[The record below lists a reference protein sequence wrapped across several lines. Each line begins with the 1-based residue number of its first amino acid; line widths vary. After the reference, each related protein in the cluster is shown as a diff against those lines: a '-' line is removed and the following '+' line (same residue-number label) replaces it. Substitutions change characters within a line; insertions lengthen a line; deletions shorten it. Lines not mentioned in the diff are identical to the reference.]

1 MTMKF
6 LKTIRNSIW
15 VIPVTYC
22 LMALALALIVVYIDM
37 NILPLLD
44 FELAFFLATS
54 VDLAKEILGSISGAL
69 LTMTTITFSTIMVV
83 LTTYSSQFSPRV
95 LTNFVNDR
103 RTMRVLGVFMGGFL
117 YSILSLAFMQQA
129 TFEGEVISAIVAVM
143 LAVLCLFFFAYFI
156 HFVASSI
163 QVSNLINSLVEDV
176 KEEIEKEEKR
186 IDQDHVAVSGLKPE
200 MVESYDKTTALQSE
214 DFGFIQFMNH
224 DRLFEWAGENEAVIH
239 VEQLVGE
246 FVTTSTTLITIHH
259 DEGTEVPDSLIRNIE
274 LDKERS
280 VYQDVDYG
288 LQKIVDVAIRALSP
302 GINDPN
308 TAVQCIHYLSE
319 ALIKNF
325 KYTGTY
331 VIYNDEKHLGRLVVR
346 RSSVEDKLYK
356 MLSQISFYGR
366 QDVTILRTLIEA
378 LENIAVNGTD
388 DVKREV
394 EAFSRYV
401 YDGFDEDVLHDID
414 YKYINERQVRL
425 SEALNREE

>member
-1 MTMKF
+1 
-6 LKTIRNSIW
+6 
-15 VIPVTYC
+15 
-22 LMALALALIVVYIDM
+22 
-37 NILPLLD
+37 
-44 FELAFFLATS
+44 
-54 VDLAKEILGSISGAL
+54 
-69 LTMTTITFSTIMVV
+69 
-83 LTTYSSQFSPRV
+83 
-95 LTNFVNDR
+95 
-103 RTMRVLGVFMGGFL
+103 
-117 YSILSLAFMQQA
+117 
-129 TFEGEVISAIVAVM
+129 
-143 LAVLCLFFFAYFI
+143 
-156 HFVASSI
+156 
-163 QVSNLINSLVEDV
+163 
-176 KEEIEKEEKR
+176 
-186 IDQDHVAVSGLKPE
+186 
-200 MVESYDKTTALQSE
+200 MVESYDTTTALQSE

-224 DRLFEWAGENEAVIH
+224 DRLFEWAEENEAVIH

-246 FVTTSTTLITIHH
+246 FVTTSTILITIHH
-259 DEGTEVPDSLIRNIE
+259 DEGTEIPDSLIRNIE
-274 LDKERS
+274 LGKERS

-378 LENIAVNGTD
+378 LENIALNSTD
-388 DVKREV
+388 DVKRDI

-401 YDGFDEDVLHDID
+401 YDGFDEDVLYDID

-425 SEALNREE
+425 SEALNRAE

>member
-1 MTMKF
+1 MKF

-15 VIPVTYC
+15 VIPVIYC

-37 NILPLLD
+37 KILPLLN

-200 MVESYDKTTALQSE
+200 VVESYDTTTALQSE
-214 DFGFIQFMNH
+214 DFGFIQFMNY
-224 DRLFEWAGENEAVIH
+224 DRLFEWAEENEAVIH

-246 FVTTSTTLITIHH
+246 FVTTSTILITIHH
-259 DEGTEVPDSLIRNIE
+259 DEGTEIPDSLIRNIE
-274 LDKERS
+274 LGKERS

-378 LENIAVNGTD
+378 LENIALNSTD
-388 DVKREV
+388 DVKRDI

-401 YDGFDEDVLHDID
+401 YDGFDEDVLYDID

-425 SEALNREE
+425 SEALNRAE

>member
-1 MTMKF
+1 MKF
-6 LKTIRNSIW
+6 LKTLRNSIW

-37 NILPLLD
+37 NILPVLD

-200 MVESYDKTTALQSE
+200 VVESYDTTTALQSE

-224 DRLFEWAGENEAVIH
+224 DRLFEWAEENEAVIH

-259 DEGTEVPDSLIRNIE
+259 DEGTEVPNSLIRNIE
-274 LDKERS
+274 LGKERS

-378 LENIAVNGTD
+378 LENIALNSTD
-388 DVKREV
+388 DVKRDI

-401 YDGFDEDVLHDID
+401 YDGFDEDVLYDID

-425 SEALNREE
+425 SEALNRNK

>member
-1 MTMKF
+1 MKF

-15 VIPVTYC
+15 VIPVIYC

-37 NILPLLD
+37 KILPLLN

-176 KEEIEKEEKR
+176 KDEIEKEEKR

-200 MVESYDKTTALQSE
+200 VVESYDATTALQSE

-224 DRLFEWAGENEAVIH
+224 DRLFEWAEENGAVIH

-246 FVTTSTTLITIHH
+246 FVTTSTILITIHH
-259 DEGTEVPDSLIRNIE
+259 DEGTEIPDSLIRNIE
-274 LDKERS
+274 LGKERS

-378 LENIAVNGTD
+378 LENIALNSTD
-388 DVKREV
+388 DVKRDI

-401 YDGFDEDVLHDID
+401 YDGFDEGVLYDID

-425 SEALNREE
+425 SEALNRAE

>member
-1 MTMKF
+1 MKF

-15 VIPVTYC
+15 VIPVIYC

-37 NILPLLD
+37 KILPLLN

-200 MVESYDKTTALQSE
+200 VVESYDTTTALQSE

-224 DRLFEWAGENEAVIH
+224 DRLFEWAEENEAVIH

-274 LDKERS
+274 LGKERS

-302 GINDPN
+302 GSTTP
-308 TAVQCIHYLSE
+308 TLLSS
-319 ALIKNF
+319 ASTTF
-325 KYTGTY
+325 PR
-331 VIYNDEKHLGRLVVR
+331 RL
-346 RSSVEDKLYK
+346 
-356 MLSQISFYGR
+356 
-366 QDVTILRTLIEA
+366 
-378 LENIAVNGTD
+378 
-388 DVKREV
+388 
-394 EAFSRYV
+394 
-401 YDGFDEDVLHDID
+401 
-414 YKYINERQVRL
+414 
-425 SEALNREE
+425 

>member
-1 MTMKF
+1 MKF

-15 VIPVTYC
+15 VIPVIYC

-37 NILPLLD
+37 KILPLLN

-200 MVESYDKTTALQSE
+200 VVESYDTATALQSE

-224 DRLFEWAGENEAVIH
+224 DRLFEWAEENEAVIH

-246 FVTTSTTLITIHH
+246 FVTTSTILITIHH
-259 DEGTEVPDSLIRNIE
+259 DEGTEIPDSLIRNIE
-274 LDKERS
+274 LGKERS

-378 LENIAVNGTD
+378 LENIALNSTD
-388 DVKREV
+388 DVKRDI
-394 EAFSRYV
+394 EALSRYV
-401 YDGFDEDVLHDID
+401 YDGFDEDVLYDID

-425 SEALNREE
+425 SEALNRAE

>member
-1 MTMKF
+1 MKF
-6 LKTIRNSIW
+6 LKTLRNSIW

-37 NILPLLD
+37 NILPVLD

-200 MVESYDKTTALQSE
+200 VVESYDTTTALQSE

-224 DRLFEWAGENEAVIH
+224 DRLFEWAEENEAVIH

-259 DEGTEVPDSLIRNIE
+259 DEGTEVPNSLIRNIE
-274 LDKERS
+274 LGKERS

-378 LENIAVNGTD
+378 LENIALNSTN
-388 DVKREV
+388 DVKRDI

-401 YDGFDEDVLHDID
+401 YDGFDEDVLYDID

-425 SEALNREE
+425 SEALNRAE

>member
-1 MTMKF
+1 MKF

-15 VIPVTYC
+15 VIPVIYC

-200 MVESYDKTTALQSE
+200 VVESYDTTTALQSE

-224 DRLFEWAGENEAVIH
+224 DRLFEWAEENEAVIH

-246 FVTTSTTLITIHH
+246 FVTTSTILITIHH
-259 DEGTEVPDSLIRNIE
+259 DEGTEIPDSLIRNIE
-274 LDKERS
+274 LGKERS

-378 LENIAVNGTD
+378 LENIALNSTD
-388 DVKREV
+388 DVKRDI

-401 YDGFDEDVLHDID
+401 YDGFDEDVLYDID

-425 SEALNREE
+425 SEALNRAE

>member
-1 MTMKF
+1 MKF

-15 VIPVTYC
+15 VIPVIYC

-37 NILPLLD
+37 KILPLLN

-200 MVESYDKTTALQSE
+200 VVESYDTTTALQSE

-224 DRLFEWAGENEAVIH
+224 DRLFEWAEENEAVIH

-246 FVTTSTTLITIHH
+246 FVTTSTILITIHH
-259 DEGTEVPDSLIRNIE
+259 DEGTEIPDSLIRNIE
-274 LDKERS
+274 LGKERS

-378 LENIAVNGTD
+378 LENIALNSTD
-388 DVKREV
+388 DVKRDI

-401 YDGFDEDVLHDID
+401 YDGFDEDVLYDID

-425 SEALNREE
+425 SEALNRAE

>member
-1 MTMKF
+1 MKF
-6 LKTIRNSIW
+6 LKKIRNSIW
-15 VIPVTYC
+15 VIPVLYC
-22 LMALALALIVVYIDM
+22 SMAVALALIVVYVDM
-37 NILPLLD
+37 KVLPMLN
-44 FELAFFLATS
+44 FELAFFLATK

-176 KEEIEKEEKR
+176 KEEIDREGKR
-186 IDQDHVAVSGLKPE
+186 LSQDHVAVSSLEPE
-200 MVESYDKTTALQSE
+200 MVDEYDAVTSLKSES
-214 DFGFIQFMNH
+214 FGFIQFMNH
-224 DRLFEWAGENEAVIH
+224 DRLFEWADENNAVIH
-239 VEQLVGE
+239 INQLIGE
-246 FVTTSTTLITIHH
+246 FVTTSTILLIIHH
-259 DEGTEVPDSLIRNIE
+259 DDNVEVPDSLIDNIE
-274 LDKERS
+274 LGKERV

-325 KYTGTY
+325 KYTGTH
-331 VIYNDEKHLGRLVVR
+331 VIYNDEMHIGRLLAK

-356 MLSQISFYGR
+356 VLSQISFYGR
-366 QDVTILRTLIEA
+366 QDVTILKTLIES
-378 LENIAVNGTD
+378 LENISVNSTD
-388 DVKREV
+388 EVKREID
-394 EAFSRYV
+394 AFSRYV
-401 YDGFDEDVLHDID
+401 YDGFDDDVLHGID

-425 SEALNREE
+425 SEALNRVQ

>member
-1 MTMKF
+1 MKF

-15 VIPVTYC
+15 VIPVIYC

-37 NILPLLD
+37 KILPVLD

-200 MVESYDKTTALQSE
+200 VVESYDTTTALQSE

-224 DRLFEWAGENEAVIH
+224 DRLFEWAEENEAVIN

-246 FVTTSTTLITIHH
+246 FVTTSTTLLTIHH
-259 DEGTEVPDSLIRNIE
+259 DEGTEIPDSLIRNIE
-274 LDKERS
+274 LGKERS

-331 VIYNDEKHLGRLVVR
+331 VIYNDENHLGRLVVR

-378 LENIAVNGTD
+378 LENIALNSTK
-388 DVKREV
+388 DVKRDI

-401 YDGFDEDVLHDID
+401 YDGFDEDVLYDID

-425 SEALNREE
+425 SEALNRAE

>member
-1 MTMKF
+1 MKF

-15 VIPVTYC
+15 VIPVIYC

-37 NILPLLD
+37 KILPLLN

-200 MVESYDKTTALQSE
+200 VVESYDTTTALQSE

-224 DRLFEWAGENEAVIH
+224 DRLFDWAEENEAVIH

-274 LDKERS
+274 LGKERS

-331 VIYNDEKHLGRLVVR
+331 VIYNDEKHMGRLVVR

-378 LENIAVNGTD
+378 LENIALNSTD
-388 DVKREV
+388 DVKRDI

-401 YDGFDEDVLHDID
+401 YDGFDEDVLYDID

-425 SEALNREE
+425 SEALNRAE

>member
-1 MTMKF
+1 MKF

-15 VIPVTYC
+15 VIPVIYC

-37 NILPLLD
+37 KILPLLN

-200 MVESYDKTTALQSE
+200 VVESYDTTTALQSE

-224 DRLFEWAGENEAVIH
+224 DRLFEWAEENEAVIH

-274 LDKERS
+274 LGKERS

-378 LENIAVNGTD
+378 LENIALNSTD
-388 DVKREV
+388 DVKRDI

-401 YDGFDEDVLHDID
+401 YDGFDEDVLYDID

-425 SEALNREE
+425 SEALNRAE

>member
-1 MTMKF
+1 MKF

>member
-1 MTMKF
+1 MKF

-15 VIPVTYC
+15 VIPVIYC

-37 NILPLLD
+37 NILPLLN

-200 MVESYDKTTALQSE
+200 VVESYDTTTALHSE

-224 DRLFEWAGENEAVIH
+224 DRLFEWAEENEAVIH

-274 LDKERS
+274 LGKERS

-378 LENIAVNGTD
+378 LENIALNSTD
-388 DVKREV
+388 DVKRDI

-401 YDGFDEDVLHDID
+401 YDGFDEDVLYDID

-425 SEALNREE
+425 SEALNRAE